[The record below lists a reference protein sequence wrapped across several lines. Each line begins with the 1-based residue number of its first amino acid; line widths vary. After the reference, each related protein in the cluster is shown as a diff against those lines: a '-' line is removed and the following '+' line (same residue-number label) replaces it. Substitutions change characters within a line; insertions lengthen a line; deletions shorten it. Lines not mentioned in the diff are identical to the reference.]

1 MRKLHTYCLILAIS
15 LLATACKKKNV
26 VADDAAPKI
35 AYTGISQTSFEQF
48 SDSIYLT
55 LSYEDADGDLGHE
68 DADIASLEI
77 LDTRLSKP
85 DMYYVQPLAP
95 LKSKIRIKGQLQVSL
110 RNLFLLGTGAAET
123 TFLEIRIKDRAG
135 NWSNLVRT
143 PELTITK

>member
-1 MRKLHTYCLILAIS
+1 MRHLRTYGLITLVI
-15 LLATACKKKNV
+15 LLATACEKSKV
-26 VADDAAPKI
+26 VAADTVPKI
-35 AYTGISQTSFEQF
+35 AFAGISSTSFQQF

-55 LSYEDADGDLGHE
+55 LSYEDGDGDLGQE

-77 LDTRLSKP
+77 HDTRLAKP

-95 LKSKIRIKGQLQVSL
+95 LKSKIHIQGQLQVNL
-110 RNLFLLGTGAAET
+110 RNLFLLGTGTAES

>member
-1 MRKLHTYCLILAIS
+1 MRKRRTYCLILVLF
-15 LLATACKKKNV
+15 LLATACEKTKV
-26 VADDAAPKI
+26 VADDTVPKI
-35 AYTGISQTSFEQF
+35 AYAGISQTSFQQF

-55 LSYEDADGDLGHE
+55 LSYEDGDGDLGHE

-95 LKSKIRIKGQLQVSL
+95 LQSKIRIKGQLLVSL